1 MTKTLNDMKK
11 YKMGPLLSV
20 IPAVLENP
28 LITVTVTFLDF
39 RDYFKFLFPPPCLT
53 FSFSRTTTNLPL
65 ARPILLLSPQ
75 CHAS

>member
-39 RDYFKFLFPPPCLT
+39 RDYFKFLFPPSCLT

>member
-1 MTKTLNDMKK
+1 
-11 YKMGPLLSV
+11 MGPLLSV

-39 RDYFKFLFPPPCLT
+39 RDYFKFLFPPPCLI
-53 FSFSRTTTNLPL
+53 FSFSRTTTNLSL

-75 CHAS
+75 CYAS

>member
-1 MTKTLNDMKK
+1 
-11 YKMGPLLSV
+11 MGPLLSV

-39 RDYFKFLFPPPCLT
+39 RDYFKFLFPPPCLI
-53 FSFSRTTTNLPL
+53 FSFFRTTTNLPL

-75 CHAS
+75 CYAS